1 MKIVHLSDLHIGR
14 GSNFDNTRILLK
26 GIVKRY
32 ERKKEKPA
40 ILITGDITDDG
51 RREQYEMAR
60 DLLDNE
66 IPQKA
71 YPVFLCPGNH
81 DFGWN
86 GVMAKAEN
94 IERYQKYLSPDVNF
108 PVLTTIGNCHFIG
121 LDSMEDERDGL
132 DRFGAEG
139 EIGERQ
145 LCVLN
150 YQIETIRETSPKDKI
165 IVYLHHH
172 PFYYNFF
179 LRLKD
184 ADNLKEVVRDR
195 IDVLLFGHKHV
206 EKRFNNSNSD
216 KERKYGI
223 SLIVTSK
230 KSTDIEKGLLE
241 ETKGLPVLRFWELDI
256 DKSSAVCVEIP
267 V

>member
-14 GSNFDNTRILLK
+14 GRNFENTQTLLK
-26 GIVKRY
+26 GIVKKY
-32 ERKKEKPA
+32 EKKKRKPA
-40 ILITGDITDDG
+40 IIITGDITDDG
-51 RREQYEMAR
+51 RREQYEMAKK
-60 DLLDNE
+60 LLDNE
-66 IPQKA
+66 IPGD
-71 YPVFLCPGNH
+71 YHVFLCPGNH

-86 GVMAKAEN
+86 GVMAKSEN

-108 PVLTTIGNCHFIG
+108 PVLKSIDNCHFIG
-121 LDSMEDERDGL
+121 IDSMEDERDGL

-150 YQIETIRETSPKDKI
+150 YQIETIKKNSPEDKI

-184 ADNLKEVVRDR
+184 ADELKEVIREK

-206 EKRFNNSNSD
+206 EKRFNQKRSD
-216 KERKYGI
+216 KEQKYGI
-223 SLIVTSK
+223 GVIITSK
-230 KSTDIEKGLLE
+230 KSTDIEKGLLNA
-241 ETKGLPVLRFWELDI
+241 TNGQPVLRFWEI
-256 DKSSAVCVEIP
+256 NVDKFTAVPVEVP
-267 V
+267 A